1 MAMLEP
7 EEAAAK
13 LEDLCVNAL
22 FSLKQSSTPLDK
34 MSAGRD
40 CFVRSQV

>member
-1 MAMLEP
+1 MKP
-7 EEAAAK
+7 EEAANK

-34 MSAGRD
+34 MSAGRN
-40 CFVRSQV
+40 CLVRR